1 MEQRLE
7 VYFTFEIGLSLMKLF
22 IMGDNLSGQSQ
33 DTRDSRMVS
42 SGVQKSL
49 LDGPTLPNESPG
61 I

>member
-1 MEQRLE
+1 
-7 VYFTFEIGLSLMKLF
+7 MKLF

-49 LDGPTLPNESPG
+49 LDGPTIPNESPG